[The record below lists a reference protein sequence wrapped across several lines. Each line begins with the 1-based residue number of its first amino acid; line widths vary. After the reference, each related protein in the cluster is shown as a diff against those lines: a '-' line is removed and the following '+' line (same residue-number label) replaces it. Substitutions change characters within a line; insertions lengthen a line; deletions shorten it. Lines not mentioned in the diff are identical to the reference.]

1 MKIPFEKEDRKKYFE
16 LLDKVFDSHF
26 WSEGDML
33 LTFEQ
38 NFEKFIT
45 IPCVAVS
52 NGGAGLLAVY
62 EYINVKDKD
71 VIVPANTFWATS
83 AAAKRAGAN
92 IIYADCNKYDLCI
105 SYEDIKRKVTKNTK
119 AVVVVHIG
127 GHISFDIE
135 QIFSFCKE
143 RDIILIE
150 DCAHAHGAKFNG
162 KSAGSWGLAGVYSFY
177 ATKTMPMGEGGIVCS
192 MDSKLLEWLKFYRN
206 YGKEVQSGQVSYR
219 MVSGFNFRMNE
230 FTAALGVIQLERL
243 PKILQWKRNLASKFD
258 QIFQNRILL
267 PENMESGYYKY
278 IVFDYNL
285 NEEAGKVFN
294 ATDFGPEIERIKA
307 TVPNSYWISMH
318 HKCVPIWHGW
328 QKAHLS
334 IDELK
339 QVLMYYL

>member
-1 MKIPFEKEDRKKYFE
+1 MKIPFEKEDRRKYYE

-38 NFEKFIT
+38 NFEKYIT

-62 EYINVKDKD
+62 EYINVKGKD

-135 QIFSFCKE
+135 QISSFCKE

-150 DCAHAHGAKFNG
+150 DCAHAHGAKYKG
-162 KSAGSWGLAGVYSFY
+162 KTPGSWGLAGVYSFY
-177 ATKTMPMGEGGIVCS
+177 ATKTMPVGEGGIVCS
-192 MDSKLLEWLKFYRN
+192 MDSKFIEWLKCYRN
-206 YGKEVQSGQVSYR
+206 YGKEVQAGQVSYQI
-219 MVSGFNFRMNE
+219 VNGFNFRMNE
-230 FTAALGVIQLERL
+230 FTAALGIIQLERL
-243 PKILQWKRNLASKFD
+243 PKILQWKRDLASKYD
-258 QIFQNRILL
+258 QVFKNRVFF

-278 IVFDYNL
+278 IVFGYNL
-285 NEEAGKVFN
+285 REETGKVFN
-294 ATDFGPEIERIKA
+294 STDFGHEIEKIQA
-307 TVPNSYWISMH
+307 SVPNSYWIANH
-318 HKCVPIWHGW
+318 HRCVPIWYGW
-328 QKAHLS
+328 KNEHLE
-334 IDELK
+334 INELE
-339 QVLMYYL
+339 QSLIH